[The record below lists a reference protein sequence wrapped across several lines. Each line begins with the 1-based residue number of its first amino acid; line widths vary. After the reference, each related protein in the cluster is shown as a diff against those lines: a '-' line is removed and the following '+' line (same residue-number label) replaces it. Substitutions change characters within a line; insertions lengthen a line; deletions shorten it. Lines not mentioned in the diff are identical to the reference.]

1 MAEATVDGPVTIKQ
15 LARMLGMAHS
25 TVSRALN
32 GHPAIS
38 EDTRRRIREL
48 AAEQGYVPNSAA
60 RSLKTAKSRI
70 IGLVIPDIENRYY
83 TTIAKTIADAAATGS
98 RQMMLSTTD
107 DRPDR
112 EQSAILNLLE
122 AQAEGV
128 VLAPTA
134 DPTPETLAMLKRL
147 DVVQL
152 LRRHP
157 GVEAPFVTIDDAAG
171 LAEATRHLADLGHR
185 RLGYIGN
192 HARIS
197 TAAARLEGFLSVAG
211 RDPDTL
217 RRVRHCSPQGET
229 ATAAFLDLMNGPD
242 RPTGL
247 VLGGAR
253 YTVGVLAGAERLGLR
268 IPEDLSVVG
277 YGDGELVPYLANGLT
292 TLVLPEQ
299 EMADTCAAM
308 LGLSGEGGRAATGAT
323 VVHRPHLVVRR
334 STRRLA
340 D

>member
-1 MAEATVDGPVTIKQ
+1 MADPTVDGPVTIKR

-38 EDTRRRIREL
+38 EETRRRIQDLAQRE
-48 AAEQGYVPNSAA
+48 GYVPNSAA

-70 IGLVIPDIENRYY
+70 IGLVVPDIENRYY
-83 TTIAKTIADAAATGS
+83 TTIAKTIADAAAPQS
-98 RQMMLSTTD
+98 RQMMLATTD
-107 DRPDR
+107 DLPDR

-134 DPTPETLAMLKRL
+134 DPTAETLAMLKRL

-157 GVEAPFVTIDDAAG
+157 GIDAPFVSVDDVDG
-171 LAEATRHLADLGHR
+171 LAQATRHLHDLGHR
-185 RLGYIGN
+185 RIGYIGN
-192 HARIS
+192 HTRIS
-197 TAAARLEGFLSVAG
+197 TGASRLAGFLSVAG
-211 RDPDTL
+211 SDPAVL
-217 RRVRHCSPQGET
+217 ARVRHCTPRVDAAE
-229 ATAAFLDLMNGPD
+229 AAFLDLMRGDDP
-242 RPTGL
+242 PTGL

-253 YTVGVLAGAERLGLR
+253 YTTGVLAGAAKLGIA
-268 IPEDLSVVG
+268 IPDDLSLVG
-277 YGDGELVPYLANGLT
+277 YGDGEFGPFLANGLT

-299 EMADTCAAM
+299 EMADACAAL
-308 LGLSGEGGRAATGAT
+308 LGLAGDGGPATGRLDT
-323 VVHRPHLVVRR
+323 VHRPHLVVRR
-334 STRRLA
+334 STRPV
-340 D
+340 